1 MTYLQDKYTKEVVP
15 MLVKELGT
23 KNANHV
29 PKLTKVTVNVGIG
42 SLVTG
47 GTKDFSYVET
57 SLAEITGQKPVL
69 RKARKAIS
77 NFKLRIGL
85 PVGLHSTLRGN
96 QMYDFIARLVNIAL
110 PRVRDFRGIS
120 SRGFDGQGNFN
131 LGIEDCTIFPEVS
144 QDKLVKSHGLQVSVC
159 TTAKDNQGAYLLLK
173 ALGFP
178 FRDEPK
184 PQLRGAKR
192 SAHKK

>member
-1 MTYLQDKYTKEVVP
+1 MTYLQDKYTKEVIP
-15 MLVKELGT
+15 MLVKELGV
-23 KNANHV
+23 KNTNAI

-42 SLVTG
+42 SMITG
-47 GTKDFSYVET
+47 GSKDYGYVEN

-77 NFKLRIGL
+77 NFKLRAGL
-85 PVGLHSTLRGN
+85 PVGLHSTLRGE
-96 QMYDFIARLVNIAL
+96 QMFDFLARLVNIAL

-120 SRGFDGQGNFN
+120 SRGFDGQGNYN
-131 LGIEDCTIFPEVS
+131 LGLEDCTIFPEVN

-159 TTAKDNQGAYLLLK
+159 TTAKDNREAYLLLK

-178 FRDEPK
+178 FRDQPK
-184 PQLRGAKR
+184 QSGGK
-192 SAHKK
+192 SKKESKN